1 MSLISEFLGT
11 EDWELNNSPMYREL
25 IKELTAMN
33 RIEKQRVFPRKKDN
47 DDLNYMNGRGLNV
60 PPMIIKDELIDIM
73 LESYK
78 EWKDTYKD
86 ELQHLQAEF
95 RKAAKEGHSKYRV
108 SPLSVE
114 NVWVKPEF
122 AKTYFEPQGLS
133 VDISNSDCI
142 IFSWLN

>member
-11 EDWELNNSPMYREL
+11 EDWSFSDSPMYREL
-25 IKELTAMN
+25 KEELTTMN

-78 EWKDTYKD
+78 QWKDTYKD
-86 ELQHLQAEF
+86 ELQHLQDKF
-95 RKAAKEGHSKYRV
+95 REAAREGRSKYRV

-114 NVWVKPEF
+114 NVWFKPEF
-122 AKTYFEPQGLS
+122 VKTYFEPQGLS
-133 VDISNSDCI
+133 VDISNGDCI